1 MAAMDAAHYAPAH
14 HAEALELL
22 AAMPEFLEGAIAR
35 APADALQWKPA
46 PEEFSLV
53 EHACHLRDLER
64 EGYLVRVRRMLAEA
78 LPELPGFDGATIAQE
93 RHYLAQDARV
103 AADDFARARGEL
115 LARLRALTAADLAR
129 EGFFDGRRICLADLV
144 AMIAEHDHGHRDE
157 ITRLMEAGST
167 AWK

>member
-1 MAAMDAAHYAPAH
+1 MDAADSAPAR

-22 AAMPEFLEGAIAR
+22 AAMPEFVSGAIAR

-64 EGYLVRVRRMLAEA
+64 EGYLVRVRRMLAEV
-78 LPELPGFDGATIAQE
+78 LPELPGFDGATLAQE
-93 RHYLAQDARV
+93 RHYLAQDAH
-103 AADDFARARGEL
+103 AAAREFAAARAEL
-115 LARLRALTAADLAR
+115 LWRLKALTAADLAR
-129 EGFFDGRRICLADLV
+129 EGRFEGRRICMADLV
-144 AMIAEHDHGHRDE
+144 AMIAEHDHGHREE